1 MITTYVYQPDRGI
14 VKREGIEAFDE
25 LVRRPDVVF
34 WVDFLTPT
42 DEESYVLTGDFG
54 FHPLAIEDAITEAP
68 APKVDDYGSYLF
80 VVFQIADYA
89 TGGGGLS
96 TRAIDIFLL
105 GNGVVTVRDEPLPPL
120 EAVAKRC
127 LKEERMMS
135 RGADFFFHAL
145 LDYMVDHYDR
155 TLERIEDE
163 VDAVEDAVF
172 QDPDD
177 SVIRRVFNLKRD
189 LATLKRIV
197 TPMREM
203 LDRFSRARFQLIGS
217 KARLYFRDVFDHI
230 QRINELADS
239 HRDTLNSVLEVY
251 FSFVQ
256 SKTNET
262 IKVLTII
269 STILLPLTFLTGLY
283 GMNFDWMPELRWR
296 HGYLFFWALIV
307 SLVGGMLWFFRRRK
321 WI

>member
-1 MITTYVYQPDRGI
+1 MIITHVYQPDRGI
-14 VKREGIEAFDE
+14 VRREGIEAFEE
-25 LVRRPDVVF
+25 LVRNPEIVF

-54 FHPLAIEDAITEAP
+54 FHPLAIEDAIAEAP
-68 APKVDDYGSYLF
+68 GPKVDDYGNYLF

-89 TGGGGLS
+89 PGPDGLQ
-96 TRAIDIFLL
+96 TRAIDMFLL
-105 GNGVVTVRDEPLPPL
+105 PNGVVTVRDEHVPPL
-120 EAVAKRC
+120 AALAQRC
-127 LKEERMMS
+127 ENEERLLS
-135 RGADFFFHAL
+135 RGADFFFHAI
-145 LDYMVDHYDR
+145 LDHMIDHYDH

-163 VDAVEDAVF
+163 VDAVEDSVF
-172 QDPDD
+172 RDPDD
-177 SVIRRVFNLKRD
+177 SVMRRVFNLKRD
-189 LATLKRIV
+189 IAHLKRIV

-203 LDRFSRARFQLIGS
+203 LDRFSRARFSQIGNDV
-217 KARLYFRDVFDHI
+217 RMYFRDVFDHI

-251 FSFVQ
+251 FSTVQ

-283 GMNFDWMPELRWR
+283 GMNFQGMPELQWR
-296 HGYLFFWALIV
+296 YGYLFFWGLTAAV
-307 SLVGGMLWFFRRRK
+307 VVGMLWFFKRRK
-321 WI
+321 WL